1 MLRSLVGSEMCIR
14 DRRDSLAFISTL
26 DQKGK
31 LPPIHGAGD
40 EHQTQRSS
48 ITNWNRESLVNSRT
62 PFATTRISTQIQIPK
77 EPLLCLTSDKALTT
91 RNFVSHLNEKF
102 SALNQLDRFQRVDDD
117 EVLVDL
123 DQQGDEITN
132 LNMGVTLFLDLV
144 AGESRFYK
152 IPSKQRQMSIN
163 LHVKHLDGAYE
174 LYLSKKAAKPS
185 RLNHDSYTNSGNLI
199 DLTVDCTEN
208 EKYVYFSIY
217 AATKSRMNIQWKPIT
232 AITYV
237 KIDTDMAKKRVIKN
251 KMDKLDRKIAMIE
264 YYLGYQND
272 REGLD
277 DSERVPTPKREKI
290 VRNSEQVKTFR
301 EDLKKRLETQS
312 KKREKKLK
320 EVQDKKAQMEV
331 ELFEHKKNLLIKH
344 EIDRKRRYEERIT
357 NLVVGTKNNY
367 WRRWLSIVYFINSMK
382 YLSDHYTRIRWAR
395 IQRFVYLNQ
404 IKKIQQ
410 MFRAHHRKYHD
421 SIRLS
426 KRIKSCFQLVLN
438 LTQTKTN
445 RNISELVFK
454 FFMRAKPLFLLKL
467 RLNKLTGIVR
477 HIQNRWISYKNVKQ
491 KLVIIVEEA
500 WEKYVTEIIQLLKK
514 QLNSTDFHHFE
525 HKLLTIPEQKKF
537 DTLHEYVRDFDI
549 NEFKQQR
556 MDRELMMKKIIL
568 EGPER
573 QKELVIN
580 ALIGKVRRRKNT
592 YQKVNFLRPEFRSI
606 NRALE

>member
-1 MLRSLVGSEMCIR
+1 MCIR
-14 DRRDSLAFISTL
+14 DR
-26 DQKGK
+26 
-31 LPPIHGAGD
+31 
-40 EHQTQRSS
+40 
-48 ITNWNRESLVNSRT
+48 
-62 PFATTRISTQIQIPK
+62 
-77 EPLLCLTSDKALTT
+77 
-91 RNFVSHLNEKF
+91 
-102 SALNQLDRFQRVDDD
+102 
-117 EVLVDL
+117 
-123 DQQGDEITN
+123 
-132 LNMGVTLFLDLV
+132 
-144 AGESRFYK
+144 
-152 IPSKQRQMSIN
+152 
-163 LHVKHLDGAYE
+163 
-174 LYLSKKAAKPS
+174 
-185 RLNHDSYTNSGNLI
+185 
-199 DLTVDCTEN
+199 
-208 EKYVYFSIY
+208 
-217 AATKSRMNIQWKPIT
+217 
-232 AITYV
+232 
-237 KIDTDMAKKRVIKN
+237 
-251 KMDKLDRKIAMIE
+251 
-264 YYLGYQND
+264 ND

-606 NRALE
+606 NRALEEIDGEEMHRRKKRVSTVAQRNFIMKNPNRAALVGRLLGSEKIASLILKASELDSKSLEVLLRYV